1 VTDLEGLAED
11 IKAAMVTCA
20 RVSAGLANG
29 TGYQPPEANEEVP
42 S

>member
-1 VTDLEGLAED
+1 MLGLSAD
-11 IKAAMVTCA
+11 IRDAMVTCA
-20 RVSAGLANG
+20 RVSAGLADG